1 MRDLIGKLE
10 AVGDETAGALR
21 VIAHFD
27 SLVEQR
33 APVAAVIRAAAVLA
47 GCPAGY
53 HDAGRSLTRR
63 YDPQGRS
70 MAADAPRS
78 WPRVAVP
85 GRAGCCLWLE
95 REGEHR
101 PLDALIL
108 ERAALAVHALTGE
121 RTHRSIGEAVKIAC
135 DPDASEAERRDAIT
149 RLGITG
155 PITVVVGGVGDASA
169 EGLLSP
175 HTALVDEHVVT
186 LVAGAPVFPSGL
198 RAGTA
203 VAADPA
209 RLPAALDHAR
219 LALRLTDRLSGPG
232 ASLVHY
238 DDLGALAVVVERI
251 TPDEAGALDDV
262 RRLDQARTTRPW
274 AIDTLQAVL
283 DHNSLRQAAA
293 VLHLHHSTLQERLT
307 SLAAQLGYS
316 LTQPGGRQRAAVA
329 VLLWRIA
336 HCADA

>member
-63 YDPQGRS
+63 YDPKGRS

-78 WPRVAVP
+78 WPQVAVP
-85 GRAGCCLWLE
+85 GRPGCCLWLE
-95 REGEHR
+95 REGERR

-135 DPDASEAERRDAIT
+135 DPDASEAERRDAIA
-149 RLGITG
+149 RLGLTG
-155 PITVVVGGVGDASA
+155 PTTVVVSGSGEGV
-169 EGLLSP
+169 LSP
-175 HTALVDEHVVT
+175 STALVGELVVT
-186 LVAGAPVFPSGL
+186 LVAGAPVYPSGL

-203 VAADPA
+203 VAAEPA
-209 RLPAALDHAR
+209 HLPAALDHAR
-219 LALRLTDRLSGPG
+219 LALRLTDRLEGPG

-238 DDLGALAVVVERI
+238 DDLGALAVVAERI

-262 RRLDQARTTRPW
+262 RRIDQARATRPW
-274 AIDTLQAVL
+274 AVDTLQAVL
-283 DHNSLRQAAA
+283 DHSSLRQAAA

-307 SLAAQLGYS
+307 SLASQLGYS
-316 LTQPGGRQRAAVA
+316 LTRPGGRQRAAVA

-336 HCADA
+336 HCADG